1 MRMRLSFVSTLSRT
15 SPVDI
20 HSFIFHIQWWMQNCE
35 KCRLM
40 GSRGQT
46 QQIMEV
52 WDRGMG
58 CYMGAPDL
66 DVGLRVGSGVFSFAH
81 ILKCGVFWPSWSTD
95 KGGVA
100 DGTLVCSLW
109 ICLCVFVAD
118 ISLPKSAMICYTAA
132 LLKARQVAEKW
143 VDWLFASVTDTV
155 LCWDFLGLAVCL
167 STAVVS

>member
-1 MRMRLSFVSTLSRT
+1 MLNASVKVVKLYEIQYEILLMRMRLSFVSTLSRT

-95 KGGVA
+95 KGGGWQTVH
-100 DGTLVCSLW
+100 W
-109 ICLCVFVAD
+109 
-118 ISLPKSAMICYTAA
+118 SA
-132 LLKARQVAEKW
+132 
-143 VDWLFASVTDTV
+143 ASESA
-155 LCWDFLGLAVCL
+155 CVCL
-167 STAVVS
+167 WQTSVYQSRRWSATRQRC